1 METERQRTA
10 LLVIDMQEAVLAGC
24 ADVAGVVARINELLR
39 RAREAGTAIVF
50 IQHGEADDPELV
62 PGSPGWQ
69 LIGTLDRREGDT
81 LVPKSYRDSF
91 AGTDLAAELAR
102 SGAERLVLT
111 GAQSDFC
118 VQTAAL
124 SALMRGYDVTL
135 VSDAHTTTPAVVPG
149 GELGAEAVV
158 AFVNSHLET
167 LRYPGRTL
175 EVLPAAEVSI

>member
-1 METERQRTA
+1 METTQARTA

-24 ADVAGVVARINELLR
+24 ADVTGVVTRINDLLR

-81 LVPKSYRDSF
+81 VVPKSYRDSF
-91 AGTDLAAELAR
+91 AETGLAAELAR
-102 SGAERLVLT
+102 TGAQRLVLT

-124 SALMRGYDVTL
+124 SALVRGYDVTL
-135 VSDAHTTTPAVVPG
+135 VSDAHTTTPAVLPE

-158 AFVNSHLET
+158 AFVNSRLGT
-167 LRYPGRTL
+167 LRYPGRTV